1 LFKIKPFGKIRAGL
15 SCFRENFS
23 LKSGREIMKDEAVFL
38 TDWGVVR
45 AAWNEGGIGFLSLPD
60 RNAPFDGEHLTE
72 KAQEIKNILEE
83 YFQGKRTTFPFQID
97 LTSCTPFQKRVLK
110 VVESIPY
117 GEVRSYRWVA
127 EQTGCPKGARAV
139 GQAVGANPVGIF
151 IP

>member
-1 LFKIKPFGKIRAGL
+1 
-15 SCFRENFS
+15 
-23 LKSGREIMKDEAVFL
+23 MKDEAVFL
-38 TDWGVVR
+38 TGWGVVR

-60 RNAPFDGEHLTE
+60 GNAPAVRAHLTD
-72 KAQEIKNILEE
+72 KAQEIKNALEE
-83 YFQGKRTTFPFQID
+83 YFQGKRTTFPFKTN
-97 LTSCTPFQKRVLK
+97 LNSCTPFQERVLK

-127 EQTGCPKGARAV
+127 EQAGCPKGARAV